1 MWFKR
6 SLLTQFQEA
15 DLPIV
20 CERFTTSKLSKFE
33 DLNKIA
39 TYGFRGE
46 ALASISHIAHVTITT
61 KTADSKCAFR
71 ATYSDGK
78 LVPPRPGQSAAPKP
92 CAGNNGTQITAC
104 IQIQIR
110 IIYVGFLLIRWFI
123 VRQRIFSTMC
133 QHDERPSDHPVKS
146 IDWYWMLLI
155 VMLFTMPPWALYAD
169 GYVWHWSS
177 VYIRLQF
184 HMCST
189 GTLLQMY
196 KHHRQPQLL
205 TTYDKFT
212 AAAWQQSW
220 STWSMKIKR

>member
-110 IIYVGFLLIRWFI
+110 IIYVGFLLIR
-123 VRQRIFSTMC
+123 
-133 QHDERPSDHPVKS
+133 
-146 IDWYWMLLI
+146 
-155 VMLFTMPPWALYAD
+155 
-169 GYVWHWSS
+169 
-177 VYIRLQF
+177 
-184 HMCST
+184 
-189 GTLLQMY
+189 
-196 KHHRQPQLL
+196 
-205 TTYDKFT
+205 
-212 AAAWQQSW
+212 
-220 STWSMKIKR
+220 